1 MRSEPPETGW
11 ELVAQRDEAAA
22 LFRAAVTLDAD
33 AEYTR
38 SEIAD
43 AADIPLKTLY
53 LADAIEDFVD
63 IGILDRID
71 SDEDDSETCFS
82 VNPDSAVLAAARGFD
97 TAVASTYESPRQE

>member
-22 LFRAAVTLDAD
+22 LFRAAVSLDAD

-43 AADIPLKTLY
+43 TANIPLKTLY
-53 LADAIEDFVD
+53 LEDAMDDFVD
-63 IGILDRID
+63 IGLLDRVD
-71 SDEDDSETCFS
+71 SDEEDSEACFS
-82 VNPDSAVLAAARGFD
+82 VNPDSDVLAAAREFD
-97 TAVASTYESPRQE
+97 TAVARTYERTPQS